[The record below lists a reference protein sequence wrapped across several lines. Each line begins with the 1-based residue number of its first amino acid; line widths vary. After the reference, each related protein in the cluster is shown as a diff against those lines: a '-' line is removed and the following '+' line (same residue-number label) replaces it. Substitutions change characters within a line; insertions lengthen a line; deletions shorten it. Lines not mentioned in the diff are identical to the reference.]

1 MSTARS
7 EVDRKMRAMRTGILR
22 GWSDGAIHGRIPI
35 ISPILG
41 AIRGWIRTTI
51 TLFREDFAA

>member
-1 MSTARS
+1 
-7 EVDRKMRAMRTGILR
+7 MRAMRTGILR
-22 GWSDGAIHGRIPI
+22 GWSEGTIHGRIPI
-35 ISPILG
+35 VSPILG